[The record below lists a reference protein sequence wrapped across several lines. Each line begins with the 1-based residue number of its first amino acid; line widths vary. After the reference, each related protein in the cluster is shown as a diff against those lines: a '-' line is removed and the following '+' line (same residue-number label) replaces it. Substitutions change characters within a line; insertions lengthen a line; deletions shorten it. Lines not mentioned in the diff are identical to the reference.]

1 MMAENINKKHEYKSG
16 GVKVNDF
23 IRVVLKGGDSTFPA
37 RVITVPTV
45 VRSGKALARL
55 ESVCLHRFLMSS

>member
-1 MMAENINKKHEYKSG
+1 MMAENINKKHECESG
-16 GVKVNDF
+16 KVNDF

-45 VRSGKALARL
+45 VRSGQALARM
-55 ESVCLHRFLMSS
+55 ESARFHSFIMSW